1 MTENQ
6 KEMHKCI
13 TDTQTGM
20 QDLIVQTINP
30 LIGKVNAVQRQEQE
44 ISAVKEDLKNLV
56 GQVEQGFKI
65 LTVAAKSQL
74 AHGEMEGSV
83 PPNPPG
89 HGAEGTCHT
98 LQVPQ
103 AGGGGGPAPPIP
115 PLKVEVGASMEFV
128 QLLHAIE
135 STKNEVH
142 MQIHT
147 LHAEVKSL
155 KEQQKLNEGRE
166 NEQRLKTW
174 KKKSKRRHKKELEKA
189 KKELPHRVQ
198 WI

>member
-1 MTENQ
+1 MSEHQ
-6 KEMHKCI
+6 KEVHKCI
-13 TDTQTGM
+13 TDTHTGM

-30 LIGKVNAVQRQEQE
+30 FIANVNAVQRQEQE

-74 AHGEMEGSV
+74 AQGEREGSV
-83 PPNPPG
+83 PLNPPG

-142 MQIHT
+142 MQIHP

-155 KEQQKLNEGRE
+155 KEQQKLDEGRE
-166 NEQRLKTW
+166 NEQRLK
-174 KKKSKRRHKKELEKA
+174 KLEEEVQA
-189 KKELPHRVQ
+189 KTQERVRKGK
-198 WI
+198 